1 MAFSLR
7 QLQYFVAVA
16 ENGSVSSAAHTLSI
30 SQSTV
35 TEALRELELDLGFR
49 LLDRHARGADLTLK
63 GHHFLRHARKIM
75 ADVADARRALSGG
88 ETMALSGRLSVGV
101 TPLVAGYV
109 YSDLSA
115 RFRRAFPDVA
125 VEAVEDAA
133 DYLEHLLVGGE
144 LDVAVMV
151 VPPGRR
157 SSALQTET
165 VEVSPYRAWL
175 PLGHPLS
182 AEDRVSM
189 RDLAGEPQVLLT
201 VDEIAETS
209 EMVWR
214 RLGIR
219 PPVAFRTRSVEAVRS
234 LVATGAGV
242 AVLPDLT
249 YRPWSLEG
257 DKIEARPLIEDLP
270 AIEVATAWRR
280 GSPLSAAASGFV
292 SIAATRHGGRMR

>member
-189 RDLAGEPQVLLT
+189 RDLASEPQVLLT
-201 VDEIAETS
+201 VDEIAEAS

-257 DKIEARPLIEDLP
+257 DKIEARPLIEELP

>member
-49 LLDRHARGADLTLK
+49 LLERHARGADLTLK
-63 GHHFLRHARKIM
+63 GHHFLSHARKIL
-75 ADVADARRALSGG
+75 ASVADARRALSAG
-88 ETMALSGRLSVGV
+88 ESAALNGRLTLGV

-109 YSDLSA
+109 FSDLLA
-115 RFRRAFPDVA
+115 RYRRAFPGVA

-151 VPPGRR
+151 LPPGRR
-157 SSALQTET
+157 SSALQTEAM
-165 VEVSPYRAWL
+165 EVSPYRVWL
-175 PLGHPLS
+175 PLGHP
-182 AEDRVSM
+182 AATEERVSL
-189 RDLAGEPQVLLT
+189 RDLGGEPHVLLT
-201 VDEIAETS
+201 IDEIAEAS
-209 EMVWR
+209 EIVWR

-242 AVLPDLT
+242 AVMPDLT

-257 DKIEARPLIEDLP
+257 DKIEARSLVEELP

-280 GSPLSAAASGFV
+280 GSPLTPAATGFL
-292 SIAATRHGGRMR
+292 SIAATRHGGRGR

>member
-16 ENGSVSSAAHTLSI
+16 ENGSVSSAAHILSI

-35 TEALRELELDLGFR
+35 TEALRELELDLGFK

-63 GHHFLRHARKIM
+63 GHHFLRHARKIL
-75 ADVADARRALSGG
+75 ADVADARRALSAGDAA
-88 ETMALSGRLSVGV
+88 ALSGRLSVGV

-109 YSDLSA
+109 FSDLLA
-115 RFRRAFPDVA
+115 RFRRAFPDVV
-125 VEAVEDAA
+125 VEAVEDAG

-151 VPPGRR
+151 LPPGRR
-157 SSALQTET
+157 SSALQTEL
-165 VEVSPYRAWL
+165 VEVSPYRVWL
-175 PLGHPLS
+175 PLGHPAA
-182 AEDRVSM
+182 AEERVSM
-189 RDLAGEPQVLLT
+189 RDLAGEAHVLLT
-201 VDEIAETS
+201 IDEIAEAS
-209 EMVWR
+209 EIVWR
-214 RLGIR
+214 RLGLR
-219 PPVAFRTRSVEAVRS
+219 PPVCFRTRSVEAVRS

-257 DKIEARPLIEDLP
+257 DKIEARALAEELP

-280 GSPLSAAASGFV
+280 GSPLGPAATGFV
-292 SIAATRHGGRMR
+292 SVAATRHGKSR

>member
-1 MAFSLR
+1 MTFSLR

-35 TEALRELELDLGFR
+35 TQALRELELDLGFR

-88 ETMALSGRLSVGV
+88 ETMALSGLLSVGV

-165 VEVSPYRAWL
+165 VEISPYRAWL

-182 AEDRVSM
+182 TEDRVSM
-189 RDLAGEPQVLLT
+189 RDLASEPQVLLAI
-201 VDEIAETS
+201 DEIAEAS

-219 PPVAFRTRSVEAVRS
+219 PAVAFRTRSVEAVRS